1 MKAMRALE
9 PLAPFIQGV
18 GGFCF
23 WEGGLMGKENADGYV
38 RVKIDVD
45 TSHEKEIKRS
55 LKNIQ
60 DDADSARRKLDALK
74 QAGVDE
80 NAKSYRETA
89 AELEKYNKELDEYI
103 RKHKEAGVADKVKTN
118 TTNSGNF
125 DSISDQLEDYETRLK
140 MLRNKGYGPGDEH
153 FDELYIAWKN
163 ASDAEKEYLAGLEKL
178 TDKNISKETQ
188 KREDEARKLSEQAA
202 EYEHI
207 NRLRADAKVHDRN
220 LIALLQEQESI
231 TARMLEL
238 RQAGVGE
245 GYKEYDKL
253 KVRLENVNKR
263 IAQIRDGVSKAKDS
277 AKKMTS
283 GLQKSTRSLSRMF
296 KTMASRMLLN
306 FLVFTWISKAFT
318 SMVTGI
324 KDGFKNITEYSQ
336 EYNKTISANKS
347 ALAELK
353 NNFAAAFEPIV
364 NTVIPY
370 LTIMINSLNSAF
382 EAFSRFIAYMSGKNT
397 YTRAKKQMIDYK
409 NAVDSTNQAL
419 AKFDK
424 LTVLDNNQSSGG
436 EKTGADAFE
445 TVNLGEVPG
454 SFKQF
459 KNVYESYLRPTF
471 AKIKEAIEWFGG
483 KAGVLCEQVFGDMA
497 KSANGLWD
505 SIVSLYETAKP
516 YLSTAVDNAKR
527 LFTVLFEALS
537 GIWTSIGAP
546 IFGFII
552 QILQDTIDYFSEHCG
567 EMSDAFGAFV
577 DEVEDS
583 WNNYLK
589 PALGAI
595 KTFLEEILLPAFE
608 AVFNDGILPIV
619 GDVVEAIGELIS
631 DSLLPEFDGICEFLT
646 GVFTLDF
653 EKAWNGITK
662 IVRAAINGIV
672 TILELGV
679 NAAIDG
685 LNGFISMYNTVA
697 EKVKVLPT
705 ISHLSNIKLSRV
717 QDDWSLSDAGT
728 ENRYTGVSRYV
739 DSDTGRTYG
748 KHRSGS
754 NKEGISVFYGS
765 RGTRYRSSEPMEWKN
780 NNNLANTAKSGSSLG
795 QGENNSYT
803 FVAQVDGKTL
813 FKEVV
818 NQDKLQ
824 RNRTGYS
831 AFSD

>member
-1 MKAMRALE
+1 
-9 PLAPFIQGV
+9 
-18 GGFCF
+18 
-23 WEGGLMGKENADGYV
+23 MGKEDADGYV
-38 RVKIDVD
+38 RIKLDVD

-74 QAGVDE
+74 QTGVDE
-80 NAKSYRETA
+80 NTKSYREAA
-89 AELEKYNKELDEYI
+89 AELEKYNKELDEYN
-103 RKHKEAGVADKVKTN
+103 RKHKEDKAAVKTPK
-118 TTNSGNF
+118 TGDF
-125 DSISDQLEDYETRLK
+125 DSISDQVEDYETRLR

-202 EYEHI
+202 EYEHL
-207 NRLRADAKVHDRN
+207 NQLRATAQVRDKN
-220 LIALLQEQESI
+220 LVSLLERQEAI
-231 TARMLEL
+231 TARMAEL
-238 RQAGVGE
+238 RRAGVGE
-245 GYKEYDKL
+245 GYKEYDSLSLQL
-253 KVRLENVNKR
+253 KDINGSIAECRGGFEKVEKSGKKSLEALNK
-263 IAQIRDGVSKAKDS
+263 ST
-277 AKKMTS
+277 KKSS
-283 GLQKSTRSLSRMF
+283 GLF
-296 KTMASRMLLN
+296 GAMASRLKGLLLSLLIFN
-306 FLVFTWISKAFT
+306 WISK
-318 SMVTGI
+318 
-324 KDGFKNITEYSQ
+324 GFNAMIAMMKEGFRNLASYSK
-336 EYNKTISANKS
+336 EYNSVMSSFKS
-347 ALAELK
+347 ELAELK
-353 NNFAAAFEPIV
+353 NNLAAAFEPIV
-364 NTVIPY
+364 STVIPY
-370 LTIMINSLNSAF
+370 LTRMVDGLNTAMES
-382 EAFSRFIAYMSGKNT
+382 FSRFIAYMSGKST

-409 NAVDSTNQAL
+409 NTVDSTNKSI

-424 LTVLDNNQSSGG
+424 LTVLDNQSSGG

-459 KNVYESYLRPTF
+459 KDVYESYLRPTF
-471 AKIKEAIEWFGG
+471 VKIKEALEWFGG
-483 KAGVLCEQVFGDMA
+483 KADTLCKQVFGDMA
-497 KSANGLWD
+497 ESAKGLWD
-505 SIVSLYETAKP
+505 SIVNLYETAKP
-516 YLSTAVDNAKR
+516 YLSTAADNAKR

-589 PALGAI
+589 PALSAI

-608 AVFNDGILPIV
+608 AGFNDGILTIV
-619 GDVVEAIGELIS
+619 EDVVEAIGELIS
-631 DSLLPEFDGICEFLT
+631 GSLIPGFDGICEFLT

-685 LNGFISMYNTVA
+685 LNGFISMYNTLA

-728 ENRYTGVSRYV
+728 ENRYTGSSRYTNT
-739 DSDTGRTYG
+739 DTGVIYG
-748 KHRSGS
+748 GHRVGS
-754 NKEGISVFYGS
+754 NKEGTSVFYGN
-765 RGTRYRSSEPMEWKN
+765 RNTRYRSNEPTDWKS